1 MIYQLAKAKNV
12 RLPSNIIV
20 SIFTRTFSIHHSA
33 LNSSDLRRNESF
45 KLGFV
50 GAGKIAQA
58 IIQGLIKKDK
68 LQPEQ
73 IYVSD
78 ANAEY
83 VRFLKEKHPILKV
96 FYLIQNLIS
105 ISKQLFT

>member
-1 MIYQLAKAKNV
+1 MIYQLTKVKTV
-12 RLPSNIIV
+12 RLSSNIIV
-20 SIFTRTFSIHHSA
+20 SILNRTFSIHHST
-33 LNSSDLRRNESF
+33 LNSSDLRTNESF

-58 IIQGLIKKDK
+58 IIQGLIKKEK

-96 FYLIQNLIS
+96 I
-105 ISKQLFT
+105 

>member
-1 MIYQLAKAKNV
+1 
-12 RLPSNIIV
+12 
-20 SIFTRTFSIHHSA
+20 
-33 LNSSDLRRNESF
+33 
-45 KLGFV
+45 LGFV

-58 IIQGLIKKDK
+58 IIQGLIKKEK

-96 FYLIQNLIS
+96 I
-105 ISKQLFT
+105 